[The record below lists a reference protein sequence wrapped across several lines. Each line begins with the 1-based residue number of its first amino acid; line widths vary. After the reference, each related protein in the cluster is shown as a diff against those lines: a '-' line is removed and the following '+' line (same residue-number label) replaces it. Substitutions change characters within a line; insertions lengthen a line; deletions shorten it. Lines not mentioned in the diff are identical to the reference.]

1 MEVTLDT
8 LSKMRPLLNVSALAR
23 AVGMPEA
30 TLYARLQRG
39 SPDLSDEEAEHIE
52 TALYEHNIR
61 PL

>member
-1 MEVTLDT
+1 
-8 LSKMRPLLNVSALAR
+8 MRPLLNVAALAR

>member
-1 MEVTLDT
+1 MTLDT
-8 LSKMRPLLNVSALAR
+8 LSEMRPLLNVAALAR

-52 TALYEHNIR
+52 AALYEHNIR